1 MEINI
6 LESPPFYRFFLGRN
20 VDQLCYLKCGPF
32 RLENCPE
39 FSRLFLC
46 GQRYRLE
53 DTKSNALNISDFR
66 TQVHDRI
73 FFWE

>member
-20 VDQLCYLKCGPF
+20 VDELCYLKRAPF

-46 GQRYRLE
+46 GQPFRLK
-53 DTKSNALNISDFR
+53 DTKSNALNISDVR
-66 TQVHDRI
+66 NHVHDRI
-73 FFWE
+73 FFKE